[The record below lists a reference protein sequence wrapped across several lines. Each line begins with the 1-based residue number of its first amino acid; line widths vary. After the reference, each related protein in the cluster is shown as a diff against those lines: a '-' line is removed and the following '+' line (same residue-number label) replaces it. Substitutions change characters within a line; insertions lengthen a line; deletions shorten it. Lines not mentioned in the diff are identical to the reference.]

1 MSKFIMT
8 CIVSLITESSLHIK
22 DGHIDLIT
30 ILNIVWSC
38 RPEVL
43 RRHAIEM
50 ETYQRL
56 SFFLL
61 LVPMVRLEGELG
73 TLLWVYMAELALFGV
88 IFFFGMALF
97 FFLCCCW
104 FALLSAVCCSL
115 DPEGYVITKGSSWF
129 DPVPDPLKK
138 GDMHTKL

>member
-1 MSKFIMT
+1 MT

-50 ETYQRL
+50 ETHQRL

-73 TLLWVYMAELALFGV
+73 TLLWVYMAGLALFGV
-88 IFFFGMALF
+88 NFFSEWPSSSSCAAADLRSCQ
-97 FFLCCCW
+97 LYD
-104 FALLSAVCCSL
+104 AHLIL
-115 DPEGYVITKGSSWF
+115 KG
-129 DPVPDPLKK
+129 
-138 GDMHTKL
+138 T